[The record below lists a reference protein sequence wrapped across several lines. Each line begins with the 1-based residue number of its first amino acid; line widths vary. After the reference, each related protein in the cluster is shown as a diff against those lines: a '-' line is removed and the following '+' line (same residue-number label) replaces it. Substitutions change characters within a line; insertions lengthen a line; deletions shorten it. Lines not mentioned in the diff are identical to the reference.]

1 MHLTRAAMRGQRR
14 IQGRLLPIRREM
26 RSENTANVV
35 LDSVFTPFR
44 DKKRSSTPLDRNSI
58 RLSVATFIESN
69 AFRRHRGF
77 EQMKARRKRAKAAAS
92 KGAAK
97 KAPKKKKGR
106 RKKAKKK

>member
-1 MHLTRAAMRGQRR
+1 MCGENIASRA
-14 IQGRLLPIRREM
+14 
-26 RSENTANVV
+26 
-35 LDSVFTPFR
+35 LDSVFTPSVT
-44 DKKRSSTPLDRNSI
+44 KKRGSTSLNCNSI

-77 EQMKARRKRAKAAAS
+77 IHMKARRKRAKAAAS

-97 KAPKKKKGR
+97 KGPKKKKAAR

>member
-1 MHLTRAAMRGQRR
+1 
-14 IQGRLLPIRREM
+14 M
-26 RSENTANVV
+26 RSEDAAHTA
-35 LDSVFTPFR
+35 LDSVLHPSVT
-44 DKKRSSTPLDRNSI
+44 KIRSSTLLIRNSI

-97 KAPKKKKGR
+97 KAPKKKKAR
-106 RKKAKKK
+106 RKKKKK